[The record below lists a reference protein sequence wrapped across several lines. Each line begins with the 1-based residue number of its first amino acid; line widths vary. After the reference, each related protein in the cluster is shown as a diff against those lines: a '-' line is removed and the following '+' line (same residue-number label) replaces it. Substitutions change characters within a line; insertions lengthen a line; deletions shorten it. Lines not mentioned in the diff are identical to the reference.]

1 MKADK
6 ILTELALF
14 QDPRSYVRRD
24 GSEVRYGDDWKSRV
38 AELDDRSG
46 GRCEYNPFPGDEEM
60 RCARQAADPDHIVK
74 RSKHRND
81 LLSNL
86 QALCRY
92 HHDLKHPEKRLRWTK
107 RA

>member
-6 ILTELALF
+6 ILTELKSFA
-14 QDPRSYVRRD
+14 DPRSYVRRD
-24 GSEVRYGDDWKSRV
+24 GSEVLYGDDWKARV

-46 GRCEYNPFPGDEEM
+46 GRCEYNAFRDEEM

-74 RSKHRND
+74 RSKHRD
-81 LLSNL
+81 DRMSNL
-86 QALCRY
+86 QALCVF
-92 HHDLKHPEKRLRWTK
+92 HHRAKHPEKQPQWTR